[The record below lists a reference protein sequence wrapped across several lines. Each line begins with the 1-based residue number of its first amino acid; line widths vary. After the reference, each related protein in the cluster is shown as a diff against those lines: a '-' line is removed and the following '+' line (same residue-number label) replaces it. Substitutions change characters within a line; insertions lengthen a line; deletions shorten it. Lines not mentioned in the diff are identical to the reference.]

1 MNDSPSFSV
10 ILVEP
15 QLGEN
20 IGMVA
25 RAMWNCGIRDLRLVN
40 PRDGWPSQPARA
52 ACSGSGIV
60 VEAARVYEST
70 SDAIA
75 DLNFVLATT
84 ARSRDMTKPVFTPE
98 AAAKEMRGR
107 AQAGSKIGVLYGKE
121 SSGLDNDDVALAD
134 ATITVPLNPEFTSL
148 NLAQA
153 VLLLSYEWF
162 KLQDSSVPYELQ
174 MPDDTRPANK
184 QELLWLYEHLEQE
197 LDNKGFLM
205 VTEKR
210 PIMVRKIRNMLARA
224 QMTEQEIR
232 IYRGMISALV
242 RTRRPGEPAKDS
254 AEE

>member
-1 MNDSPSFSV
+1 MTDTSSFSV

-25 RAMWNCGIRDLRLVN
+25 RAMWNCGVRDLRLVN
-40 PRDGWPSQPARA
+40 PRDGWPSKSARA
-52 ACSGSGIV
+52 ACSGAGIV
-60 VEAARVYEST
+60 VEGARLYDST

-84 ARSRDMTKPVFTPE
+84 ARNRDMTKPIFTPE
-98 AAAKEMRGR
+98 TAAKEMRGR
-107 AQAGSKIGVLYGKE
+107 AQSGASIGVLFGKE
-121 SSGLDNDDVALAD
+121 SSGLENDDVTLAD
-134 ATITVPLNPEFTSL
+134 AAITVPLNPEFTSL

-162 KLQDSSVPYELQ
+162 KFEDQTIPYELQ

-197 LDNKGFLM
+197 LDNTGFLM

-210 PIMVRKIRNMLARA
+210 PIMIRKIRNMLARA
-224 QMTEQEIR
+224 QMTEQEVR
-232 IYRGMISALV
+232 IYRGMIASLV
-242 RTRRPGEPAKDS
+242 RKRRPSDPFPEASEG
-254 AEE
+254 